1 MSANEIKILFNDNLT
16 KEITASDIII
26 SKKSETNESN
36 MSIESVTKDENLM
49 GAYIVKW
56 TQNMDNQTVYVV
68 SVLDS
73 SQSFLSSKDTVS
85 KIE

>member
-36 MSIESVTKDENLM
+36 MSIEFVTKDENLM

-56 TQNMDNQTVYVV
+56 TQNMDNQTEYVV
-68 SVLDS
+68 SVS
-73 SQSFLSSKDTVS
+73 GSSKSFISSNNTVS

>member
-1 MSANEIKILFNDNLT
+1 
-16 KEITASDIII
+16 
-26 SKKSETNESN
+26 
-36 MSIESVTKDENLM
+36 MSIESVTKDENLR
-49 GAYIVKW
+49 GAYIVKL

-73 SQSFLSSKDTVS
+73 SMSFLSSKDTVS

>member
-36 MSIESVTKDENLM
+36 MSIEFVTKDENLM